1 MVRRDTDFSRLQHTI
16 FNQPVFWSTACQGCV
31 RGYIQSDNDLYS
43 DVICRG
49 TWSCATCRL
58 LSRWRTLRKMNRR
71 EAINA
76 GIAKFGFKETQEN
89 QQKVVEVFIGGQD
102 VWMVAQTG
110 SGKGLMFHIAPL
122 VLDFYKNGEWNLAD
136 RVCLVSFPLVWLMKD
151 PVSIL
156 HEKVLGTETSKRENK
171 DASKGKFNLVF
182 TSPKALFGSHRSSI
196 LALKNKFQCG
206 NMVSF
211 FLIISIRIHHGIQ
224 TIQSFE
230 DCLFHQTTSG
240 RHRLSNT
247 YVTPSFSCQQYA
259 NWIKYSA
266 DGTSRL
272 SISHF
277 RSRLV
282 N

>member
-1 MVRRDTDFSRLQHTI
+1 M
-16 FNQPVFWSTACQGCV
+16 
-31 RGYIQSDNDLYS
+31 
-43 DVICRG
+43 
-49 TWSCATCRL
+49 
-58 LSRWRTLRKMNRR
+58 WRTMRKMNRR

-89 QQKVVEVFIGGQD
+89 QQKVVEAYIGGQN
-102 VWMVAQTG
+102 VLMVPQTG
-110 SGKGLMFHIAPL
+110 SGKVLMFHIAPL
-122 VLDFYKNGEWNLAD
+122 VLDFYKHGEWNLAD
-136 RVCLVSFPLVWLMKD
+136 TVCLVSFPLVWLMKD
-151 PVSIL
+151 QVLIL
-156 HEKVLGTETSKRENK
+156 QEKGVKAIVLGAETSKRENK
-171 DASKGKFNLVF
+171 EASEEKFNLVF

-206 NMVSF
+206 NMVSL
-211 FLIISIRIHHGIQ
+211 FLIISIWIHHGIQ

-247 YVTPSFSCQQYA
+247 YVTPSFSRQQYA
-259 NWIKYSA
+259 NWIQYSA
-266 DGTSRL
+266 DRTSRL